1 MDANTISAAAELIE
15 ALPAGPYITFETPFP
30 ALEQIA
36 GRDINLGSTFGDIN
50 MPFGEDFLDVHI
62 QKTDDNSTN
71 ISVSGIESG
80 APETPETPDVVDSAI
95 EPTPEPET
103 GEVVADSA
111 IEQPE
116 VNIDET
122 VADSAVEPDIADEP
136 GENVVDSA
144 IAPAETSEIAMD
156 SAVEPGEEADPAGF
170 GDPANPIF
178 GLL

>member
-71 ISVSGIESG
+71 ISVSGVQG
-80 APETPETPDVVDSAI
+80 
-95 EPTPEPET
+95 
-103 GEVVADSA
+103 
-111 IEQPE
+111 
-116 VNIDET
+116 
-122 VADSAVEPDIADEP
+122 
-136 GENVVDSA
+136 
-144 IAPAETSEIAMD
+144 
-156 SAVEPGEEADPAGF
+156 
-170 GDPANPIF
+170 
-178 GLL
+178 